1 MFQPPSPRLPRVT
14 WASPAHAR
22 GQKLESS
29 GCAVGVGRGGPPG
42 LWERGRG
49 PRGRGRRW
57 CHEKGRWGR
66 QVEAPLSLAM
76 GCSINGGTRVER
88 GCFSFFF
95 YKAHPIT
102 NPLSSRPLSSVN
114 WWGVALFSCTAQRWR
129 LRSVCLSYQKGRA
142 NELSASPTPTPR
154 GCPSRPSQLSALCP
168 ALPAL
173 RAQSWVR
180 TPFPGLLYLPVCVVA
195 PTQGQWVSPPWCCAL
210 LGVQTVLVD
219 GVGLVG

>member
-14 WASPAHAR
+14 WASPAHAH

-49 PRGRGRRW
+49 PRGRGRRC

-66 QVEAPLSLAM
+66 QVEATLSLVM
-76 GCSINGGTRVER
+76 VCSINSGTRVER
-88 GCFSFFF
+88 GCFSGLFFE
-95 YKAHPIT
+95 AHPIT

-114 WWGVALFSCTAQRWR
+114 WWGVALFSCTAQRCR
-129 LRSVCLSYQKGRA
+129 FRSVCLSYQKGRA
-142 NELSASPTPTPR
+142 NELSASPTLTPR
-154 GCPSRPSQLSALCP
+154 GCPSQPSQLSALCP

-173 RAQSWVR
+173 RVCSPGSGPRSLASCISLSALSPQHRDRGSHHLGAVHCWVCR
-180 TPFPGLLYLPVCVVA
+180 
-195 PTQGQWVSPPWCCAL
+195 WCWRM
-210 LGVQTVLVD
+210 GW
-219 GVGLVG
+219 G